1 MHYANFAK
9 NVKKYSKPLAVY
21 AKSYTFINKRIGFSV
36 KQNMNNEKIAFDYF
50 QRNPGIHR
58 TGAILDAGIYNR
70 TLYRLRDRGDILQVD
85 YGRYR
90 LATEEP
96 IENIAF
102 AEIAQRVPKG
112 IFCLISALDFFQ
124 IGTQIPVK
132 HWIALPRGAYK
143 PKIRNYSI
151 QFSFLTSTTFNAGIE
166 KHNING
172 TEIRVYN
179 PSKTVADCFKYRN
192 KVGLDVAIEALK
204 ESLRSKKAT
213 IAEIL
218 RYADVCRVR
227 NVIMPYIEGVL

>member
-1 MHYANFAK
+1 MRNTQKNFGIFRKILDFYTK
-9 NVKKYSKPLAVY
+9 N
-21 AKSYTFINKRIGFSV
+21 YTLVAISRGFCV
-36 KQNMNNEKIAFDYF
+36 DKVMNNEEKAINYF
-50 QRNPGIHR
+50 RNNPGTHR
-58 TGAILDAGIYNR
+58 TGEILDAGIYNR
-70 TLYRLRDRGDILQVD
+70 TLYRLRDRGDIIKVD

-96 IENIAF
+96 IENITF

-112 IFCLISALDFFQ
+112 VFFLISALDFFQ

-132 HWIALPRGAYK
+132 HWLALPRGACK

-151 QFSFLTSTTFNAGIE
+151 QFSFLTSKTFNAGIE
-166 KHNING
+166 KHNIHG
-172 TEIRVYN
+172 TEILVYN

-192 KVGLDVAIEALK
+192 KIGLDVAIEALK

-213 IAEIL
+213 IPEIL
-218 RYADVCRVR
+218 RYADVCRVK